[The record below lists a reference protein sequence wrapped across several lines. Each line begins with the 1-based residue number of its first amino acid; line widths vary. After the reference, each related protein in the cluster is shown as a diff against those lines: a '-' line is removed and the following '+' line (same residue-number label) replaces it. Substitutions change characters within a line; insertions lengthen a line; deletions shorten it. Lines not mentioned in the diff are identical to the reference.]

1 MHQESTNGY
10 AQLFSFFT
18 IFHLS
23 EIFISC
29 TSYSREPYWILTKG
43 EIPEFKSNFDNAWFT
58 LLKIKY
64 LKLWYK
70 YRWTRHKTEWQ
81 AIAEIFSLAV
91 HSTSWEQS
99 ALLSTTLSSVLTT
112 IGFTQWWFS
121 SSRSGSQGRG
131 RFLSA
136 KNESSKSR
144 SVKRSSGKKN
154 SRNGSKQ
161 NFNNGVCRIW
171 SSKLNLRTNLPTPR
185 ESTRSYQ
192 T

>member
-1 MHQESTNGY
+1 MHQGSTNGY
-10 AQLFSFFT
+10 AQLFSYFT

-23 EIFISC
+23 EIYISC

-43 EIPEFKSNFDNAWFT
+43 TKGEIPDFKLNFAF
-58 LLKIKY
+58 LQIKY
-64 LKLWYK
+64 LMVWYK
-70 YRWTRHKTEWQ
+70 YRWTRYKTEWQ

-99 ALLSTTLSSVLTT
+99 ALLSTTSSSVLTT

-121 SSRSGSQGRG
+121 SSSSGSQGRG
-131 RFLSA
+131 RFLNA

-171 SSKLNLRTNLPTPR
+171 SSKLNLRTNLLTPR